1 MGPDMELL
9 LKELRGIREHLAG
22 LDAAAKKLVDNQTH
36 DRLFGLPPLLETQ
49 QEEFDKQA
57 RQWRVSQLVT
67 PEQFEERLLKRLEEM
82 ASWTRR

>member
-1 MGPDMELL
+1 MASEMELL

-22 LDAAAKKLVDNQTH
+22 LDAAAQKLLDNQFR

-49 QEEFDKQA
+49 QAEFDKQA
-57 RQWRVSQLVT
+57 LRWSVLQKMT
-67 PEQFEERLLKRLEEM
+67 PEEYEERYLKRLEEM